1 MAAPNFIMG
10 GNSQLRATNFIPDS
24 QYDIGEL
31 NFYVSS
37 NTPSTH
43 QVFLILTDQ
52 KKMVEIIELQKVG
65 TQGNNIL
72 YKVPLN
78 QTLRIKDGQVLL
90 SIMILDGEHGTYDIS
105 SKYAVNI
112 TIKQYELARQVYIVQ
127 NINAQTQSAYAKI
140 LAMTEENRK
149 IYNEIKERG

>member
-1 MAAPNFIMG
+1 MAAPNFIMD

-43 QVFLILTDQ
+43 QVFLILIDQ

-65 TQGNNIL
+65 AQGNNIL

-90 SIMILDGEHGTYDIS
+90 SIMILDGKHGTYDIS

-112 TIKQYELARQVYIVQ
+112 TVKQYELARQVYIVQ